1 VAKALKVTIKEIP
14 LDLIDEPHGRIRLE
28 VDPESIAD
36 LAANIAEVGLL
47 QPIIVRRNK
56 ERFEIVAGHRRYLA
70 FQLLKKN
77 RIPSIVRDLDDVACA
92 LARASENL
100 GRVDLSPIEEAAI
113 YSDLRDEHKLTLDEI
128 SKRMGKSMG
137 VVKRRLDLLKMPDC
151 LQKAIHHKGINY
163 SVAEELW
170 SLGDL
175 AKIEYFLVFAVDH
188 GATLAVVR
196 AWVQDEKKKMRLKDS
211 GAGVGSSLA
220 NPMQTRPVYV
230 PCDLCLGS
238 MEIGTET
245 VIRAC
250 ESCTKTIKEATKA
263 EWT

>member
-1 VAKALKVTIKEIP
+1 VAKASRVTVKEVA
-14 LDLIDEPHGRIRLE
+14 LDLIDEPRGRIRLE

-47 QPIIVRRNK
+47 QPIIIRKN
-56 ERFEIVAGHRRYLA
+56 EDRFEIVAGHRRYLA
-70 FQLLKKN
+70 FQLLKKKT
-77 RIPSIVRDLDDVACA
+77 IPAMVRGFDDVSCA

-113 YSDLRDEHKLTLDEI
+113 YSELRDEHTLTIDEI
-128 SKRMGKSMG
+128 SKRMGKTLG

-151 LQKAIHHKGINY
+151 LQKAIHFKQIGY

-175 AKIEYFLVFAVDH
+175 AKIEYYLGFAVDH
-188 GATLAVVR
+188 GATQAVVR
-196 AWVQDEKKKMRLKDS
+196 VWVQDEKKKARLKDS
-211 GAGVGSSLA
+211 GTEEGSSLA
-220 NPMQTRPVYV
+220 NPMQARPVYV

-250 ESCTKTIKEATKA
+250 EVCTKAIKKAVGTEA
-263 EWT
+263 

>member
-1 VAKALKVTIKEIP
+1 MAKASRVTVKEIS
-14 LDLIDEPHGRIRLE
+14 LNIIDEPGGRIRLE
-28 VDPESIAD
+28 IDPESIAD

-47 QPIIVRRNK
+47 QPIIVRKNK

-70 FQLLKKN
+70 FQLLKKK
-77 RIPSIVRDLDDVACA
+77 RIAVIVRDLDDVACA

-113 YSDLRDEHKLTLDEI
+113 YSNLRDEHKLTVDKI
-128 SKRMGKSMG
+128 SERMGKSIG
-137 VVKRRLDLLKMPDC
+137 VVKRRLDLLKMPAC
-151 LQKAIHHKGINY
+151 LQKAIHSKQIKYG
-163 SVAEELW
+163 VAEELW

-175 AKIEYFLVFAVDH
+175 GKIEYFLAFAVEH
-188 GATLAVVR
+188 GATVLVVR
-196 AWVQDEKKKMRLKDS
+196 AWVQDEKKKMRLKNGD
-211 GAGVGSSLA
+211 VGGGESLA

-230 PCDLCLGS
+230 ACDLCLGS

-250 ESCTKTIKEATKA
+250 EVCTKAIKKA
-263 EWT
+263 VGAEV

>member
-1 VAKALKVTIKEIP
+1 MAKTSRVTVKEVA

-47 QPIIVRRNK
+47 QPIIIRRNK

-77 RIPSIVRDLDDVACA
+77 RIPAIVRDLDDVACA

-113 YSDLRDEHKLTLDEI
+113 YSELRDEHKLTIDEI
-128 SKRMGKSMG
+128 GGRMGKTLG
-137 VVKRRLDLLKMPDC
+137 VVKRRLDLMKMPDC
-151 LQKAIHHKGINY
+151 LQKAIHYKGVNC

-175 AKIEYFLVFAVDH
+175 AKIEYFLVFAVEH
-188 GATLAVVR
+188 GATKAVVR
-196 AWVQDEKKKMRLKDS
+196 GWVQDEKKKMRTKDN
-211 GAGVGSSLA
+211 AGEEGDSLA

-230 PCDLCLGS
+230 ACDLCLGS

-250 ESCTKTIKEATKA
+250 GVCTKAIKKAVEVEA
-263 EWT
+263 

>member
-1 VAKALKVTIKEIP
+1 MAKVSKVTVKEIS

-28 VDPESIAD
+28 IDPESIAD
-36 LAANIAEVGLL
+36 LAANIDEVGLL
-47 QPIIVRRNK
+47 QPILVRKSN

-77 RIPSIVRDLDDVACA
+77 RIPSIVGDLDDVACA

-100 GRVDLSPIEEAAI
+100 GRVDLTPIEEAAI
-113 YSDLRDEHKLTLDEI
+113 YSDLRDEHKLTIDEI
-128 SKRMGKSMG
+128 AHRMGKSMG

-151 LQKAIHHKGINY
+151 LQKAIHSKQIKYG
-163 SVAEELW
+163 VAEELW

-175 AKIEYFLVFAVDH
+175 AKIEYFLQFAVEH
-188 GATLAVVR
+188 GATVLVVR
-196 AWVQDEKKKMRLKDS
+196 AWVQDEKKKMRLKD
-211 GAGVGSSLA
+211 GDVEGGDSLA

-230 PCDLCLGS
+230 ACDLCLGS
-238 MEIGTET
+238 MVIGTET

-250 ESCTKTIKEATKA
+250 EGCTKAIKKA
-263 EWT
+263 VESE

>member
-1 VAKALKVTIKEIP
+1 MTKASRATIKEVA

-47 QPIIVRRNK
+47 QPIIIRKNE

-70 FQLLKKN
+70 FQLLKKK
-77 RIPSIVRDLDDVACA
+77 RIPAIVRDLDDVACA

-100 GRVDLSPIEEAAI
+100 GRVDLSPVEEAAI
-113 YSDLRDEHKLTLDEI
+113 YSELRDEHKLTIAEI
-128 SKRMGKSMG
+128 SGRMGKSIG
-137 VVKRRLDLLKMPDC
+137 VVKRRLDLLDMPDC
-151 LQKAIHHKGINY
+151 LQKAIHYKGINY

-175 AKIEYFLVFAVDH
+175 AKIEYFLVFAVEH
-188 GATLAVVR
+188 GATQAVVR
-196 AWVQDEKKKMRLKDS
+196 GWVQDEKKKMRLKDS
-211 GAGVGSSLA
+211 GTAEGSSLA
-220 NPMQTRPVYV
+220 NPMQARPVYV

-250 ESCTKTIKEATKA
+250 EVCTKAIKKAVGTEA
-263 EWT
+263 

>member
-1 VAKALKVTIKEIP
+1 MAKALKVTVKEIA
-14 LDLIDEPHGRIRLE
+14 LDLIDEPYGRIRLE
-28 VDPESIAD
+28 IDPESIAD

-47 QPIIVRRNK
+47 QPIIIRRSG

-70 FQLLKKN
+70 FQLLKKKK
-77 RIPSIVRDLDDVACA
+77 IPAIVRDLDDVACA

-113 YSDLRDEHKLTLDEI
+113 YSELRDEHKLTIDEI
-128 SKRMGKSMG
+128 ADRMGKTTG

-151 LQKAIHHKGINY
+151 LQKAIHFKQIKY
-163 SVAEELW
+163 SVAEVLW

-175 AKIEYFLVFAVDH
+175 AKIEYFLQFAVEH
-188 GATLAVVR
+188 GATRVVVS

-211 GAGVGSSLA
+211 TGEGSGSLA
-220 NPMQTRPVYV
+220 NPMTARPVYV

-250 ESCTKTIKEATKA
+250 EGCTKAIKKA
-263 EWT
+263 VESE